1 MGHLLAAAK
10 ANLGHFLARV
20 RPSPAHYRAQFQ
32 QVAYVSPSAFSCAK
46 LQTLAQTLSFS
57 EDTGGWLQPNGGW
70 LQPDGGGWL
79 QRFKFNTLAAMGMK
93 QEMLLLLL

>member
-10 ANLGHFLARV
+10 ANLGHFIARV
-20 RPSPAHYRAQFQ
+20 RPSPL
-32 QVAYVSPSAFSCAK
+32 SCSISAGGIRISLCLFCAK
-46 LQTLAQTLSFS
+46 LQTLAQTLSFPKG
-57 EDTGGWLQPNGGW
+57 TGGW

>member
-1 MGHLLAAAK
+1 
-10 ANLGHFLARV
+10 
-20 RPSPAHYRAQFQ
+20 
-32 QVAYVSPSAFSCAK
+32 VAYVSPSAFSCAK
-46 LQTLAQTLSFS
+46 LQTLAQTLSFPKG
-57 EDTGGWLQPNGGW
+57 TGGW